1 MKNDECRIVTYTGRQ
16 VNPLDLH
23 IDDIDIKDIAHSLAC
38 SNRFIGHTAQ
48 PISIAQ
54 HSMFVAM
61 LVRAAL
67 PEDLSISRGY
77 ILQALLHDASEAFL
91 GDITKWLKL
100 TDCMAGYRQA
110 EFEAQ
115 GTIYLAFDVPL
126 VDSKELYD
134 ADQFMVRFEAM
145 RSWPTYPLDVQG
157 YEEPTTEELTQFATA
172 TRSLGRWDPWSWEES
187 EARFL
192 ELFYQLH
199 NPARV
204 GR

>member
-1 MKNDECRIVTYTGRQ
+1 MKDEDCKIVTYTGRQ
-16 VNPLDLH
+16 VNPLALRVE
-23 IDDIDIKDIAHSLAC
+23 DIDIKDIAHSLAC

-54 HSMFVAM
+54 HSIYVAL
-61 LVRAAL
+61 LVHDRL
-67 PEDLSISRGY
+67 TLSREY
-77 ILQALLHDASEAFL
+77 TLQALLHDASEAYL
-91 GDITKWLKL
+91 GDITKWLKM
-100 TDCMAGYRQA
+100 TDCMDGYRQA

-157 YEEPTTEELTQFATA
+157 YEEPTTEELTQFAAA
-172 TRSLGRWDPWSWEES
+172 TRSLDRWYPWSWQES

-192 ELFYQLH
+192 EMFMRLYS
-199 NPARV
+199 PAR
-204 GR
+204 